1 MKLIRQNDRHDAKRY
16 SARSKRTGSAAVE
29 FALSVPII
37 FLFFIGAI
45 EITQLN
51 FLRHTASN
59 AAYEGARKAI
69 VPGGTANDARAEA
82 LSLLSA
88 MGIANGSTATVNQ
101 TATSVEVTVV
111 VPASSNTWGLS
122 TFSAGK
128 QVTQTCRLQRE
139 SSE

>member
-1 MKLIRQNDRHDAKRY
+1 MKLRRQHDRHHGKRC
-16 SARSKRTGSAAVE
+16 SARSKRVGSAAVE

-69 VPGGTANDARAEA
+69 VPGGTPNDARSEA

-88 MGIANGSTATVNQ
+88 MGIANGATATVNQ
-101 TATSVEVTVV
+101 TAGSVEVTVV
-111 VPASSNTWGLS
+111 IPASSNTWGLS
-122 TFSAGK
+122 TFSSGK